1 MTVSLN
7 RRLFLTGITAMAAT
21 SVTAAPRKGFFA
33 RAGKSIG
40 LQLYTLGDE
49 PAKDLDGTFAKLA
62 AIGYKDLELPS
73 LLGKAPAQLRAA
85 ADRIGAKFSSIHLAA
100 MGLDTSGLTML
111 SPNQRIIDD
120 LGTLG
125 ITAAVM
131 PIMILPD
138 NFREAPGKSFQEKIA
153 NAIASGNGDNWKKTA
168 ALLNEKAAALKA
180 AGITV
185 GYHNH
190 NVEFGPVGKTTG
202 WDILLAECDPA
213 LVKFEIDLGW
223 IAAAGRDPAKFL
235 DGLKGRVRW
244 LHVKDLKASTK
255 PNFALQMDP
264 TEIGSGIQDW
274 PKILK
279 AAKRAGAEH
288 YYVEQEPPFTMARI
302 EAVRKSYGF
311 LAGVR

>member
-1 MTVSLN
+1 L
-7 RRLFLTGITAMAAT
+7 
-21 SVTAAPRKGFFA
+21 
-33 RAGKSIG
+33 
-40 LQLYTLGDE
+40 
-49 PAKDLDGTFAKLA
+49 
-62 AIGYKDLELPS
+62 
-73 LLGKAPAQLRAA
+73 
-85 ADRIGAKFSSIHLAA
+85 SS
-100 MGLDTSGLTML
+100 
-111 SPNQRIIDD
+111 
-120 LGTLG
+120 
-125 ITAAVM
+125 
-131 PIMILPD
+131 
-138 NFREAPGKSFQEKIA
+138 
-153 NAIASGNGDNWKKTA
+153 
-168 ALLNEKAAALKA
+168 AAALKA

-202 WDILLAECDPA
+202 WHILLAECDPA

-255 PNFALQMDP
+255 PNVALQMDP

-274 PKILK
+274 PRILK